1 MSAVNGLIFCSIVKE
16 HLPAKSVGAR
26 QLVSYKPSFLADAML
41 GSVARKLR
49 IFGFDT
55 LYIKHIHDDEVLK
68 IGIQDNRVILT
79 CDKELFKRIVR
90 AGAPGVLLKCS
101 DDFEDIV
108 HILSK
113 YEITSVSFDTMN
125 SRCSV
130 CNGLLVEEKRIN
142 IKRHIPPK
150 VVKSHKEF
158 FKCTKCNKIYWD
170 GSHLTRIRSLSRNID
185 TKIKKMSE
193 KKLL

>member
-1 MSAVNGLIFCSIVKE
+1 MKE

-26 QLVSYKPSFLADAML
+26 QLVSSRPTFLADAML

-55 LYIKHIHDDEVLK
+55 LYIKHIHDDEILK
-68 IGIQDNRVILT
+68 IGIEENRIILT
-79 CDKELFKRIVR
+79 CDKELFKRIVK
-90 AGAPGVLLKCS
+90 AGAHGVLLKCS
-101 DDFEDIV
+101 DDFEDII

-130 CNGLLVEEKRIN
+130 CNGLLVKKKRVN
-142 IKRHIPPK
+142 IKGYIPPNVMK
-150 VVKSHKEF
+150 LHNEF
-158 FKCTKCNKIYWD
+158 FKCVNCNKIYWK
-170 GSHLTRIRSLSRNID
+170 GSHVTRIRSLSRNID
-185 TKIKKMSE
+185 TKMKESSE

>member
-1 MSAVNGLIFCSIVKE
+1 VKE

-26 QLVSYKPSFLADAML
+26 QLVSPKPTFLADAML

-55 LYIKHIHDDEVLK
+55 LYIKHIHDDEILK
-68 IGIQDNRVILT
+68 IGIEGNRVILT
-79 CDKELFKRIVR
+79 CDKELFKRIVK
-90 AGAPGVLLKCS
+90 AGVHGVLLKCS
-101 DDFEDIV
+101 DDCEDIV

-113 YEITSVSFDTMN
+113 YQITSINFSTRN

-130 CNGLLVEEKRIN
+130 CNGLLLKKKRIN
-142 IKRHIPPK
+142 VKNHVPPK
-150 VVKSHKEF
+150 VMKSHKEF
-158 FKCTKCNKIYWD
+158 FKCSNCSKIYWD

>member
-1 MSAVNGLIFCSIVKE
+1 VKE

-55 LYIKHIHDDEVLK
+55 LYIKHTHDDEILK
-68 IGIQDNRVILT
+68 IAIEDNRAILT
-79 CDKELFKRIVR
+79 CDKELFKRIVK
-90 AGAPGVLLKCS
+90 AGVHGVLLKCS
-101 DDFEDIV
+101 DDSEDIV

-113 YEITSVSFDTMN
+113 YEITSISFSTRN

-130 CNGLLVEEKRIN
+130 CNGLLLKKKRIN
-142 IKRHIPPK
+142 IKRHIPPN
-150 VVKSHKEF
+150 VMKSHREF
-158 FKCTKCNKIYWD
+158 FKCANCSKIYWD
-170 GSHLTRIRSLSRNID
+170 GSHLARIRSLSRNID